1 MRRRLVLVLVVAPAL
16 ALGGCGGDDPRGG
29 VADRTVELTTR
40 LSRFEPATITVRA
53 GTTVRFVI
61 RNADPIDHELIVGDD
76 EVHRRHE
83 TGTEPFHPPR
93 PGEVT
98 APAGETVST
107 TYRFDRPGAVVFAC
121 HLPGHFA
128 YGMQGT
134 VHVTA

>member
-1 MRRRLVLVLVVAPAL
+1 MRRALAAAVVLLPAL
-16 ALGGCGGDDPRGG
+16 VLGGCGGDDPRGG

-40 LSRFEPATITVRA
+40 LSRFEPAVLTVRA
-53 GTTVRFVI
+53 GTTVRFVV

-83 TGTEPFHPPR
+83 TGTEPYHPPR

-98 APAGETVST
+98 ARAGETAST
-107 TYRFDRPGAVVFAC
+107 TYRFDRLGEVRFAC